1 MPNVNP
7 QLQAL
12 FNGHGI
18 ATIPLEQKFLL
29 VAKQLALVASTV
41 SQQQFPNGVSSRL
54 DVSVT
59 IKDRILIESFGDV
72 GDTAETALA
81 NNVQNF
87 ARNSLHIIIG
97 ALQGVEQ
104 DEQFAVEQWQINGKT
119 WKAYIGNY
127 GAKTLGNQPVH
138 IPADLLPQ
146 IERIIQA
153 LPLSKEF
160 HWFRFF
166 FSCNNAKIS
175 AAEFLYDNDVFG
187 EAIEELIN
195 LDWQLTDNFYSV
207 RLFLILRRLG

>member
-1 MPNVNP
+1 MANVNA

-12 FNGHGI
+12 FNGHGV

-41 SQQQFPNGVSSRL
+41 SKQEFPSGISSRL

-59 IKDRILIESFGDV
+59 IKDRAIIESFGDV
-72 GDTAETALA
+72 GDTAEIALA
-81 NNVQNF
+81 NNLQNF

-104 DEQFAVEQWQINGKT
+104 DEQFAVEQWQINGNA

-127 GAKTLGNQPVH
+127 GVKTIGNQPIH
-138 IPADLLPQ
+138 IPADLFPQ
-146 IERIIQA
+146 IEHIIQA

-175 AAEFLYDNDVFG
+175 AAEFLYDNNVFG

-207 RLFLILRRLG
+207 RLFLMLRRLD

>member
-1 MPNVNP
+1 MSNVNA

-18 ATIPLEQKFLL
+18 ATIPLEHKFLL
-29 VAKQLALVASTV
+29 VAKQLVLVASTV

-59 IKDRILIESFGDV
+59 IKERVIIESFGDV

-104 DEQFAVEQWQINGKT
+104 DEQFAVEQWQINGKSM
-119 WKAYIGNY
+119 A
-127 GAKTLGNQPVH
+127 NQW
-138 IPADLLPQ
+138 Q
-146 IERIIQA
+146 
-153 LPLSKEF
+153 
-160 HWFRFF
+160 
-166 FSCNNAKIS
+166 
-175 AAEFLYDNDVFG
+175 
-187 EAIEELIN
+187 N
-195 LDWQLTDNFYSV
+195 LESIHWQLWGEDA
-207 RLFLILRRLG
+207 R